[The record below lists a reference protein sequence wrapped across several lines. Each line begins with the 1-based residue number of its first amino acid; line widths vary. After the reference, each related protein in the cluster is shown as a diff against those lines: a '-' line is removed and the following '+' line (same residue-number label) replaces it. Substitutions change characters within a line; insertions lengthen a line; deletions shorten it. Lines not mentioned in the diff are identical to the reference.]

1 MADVTARRTPAHAVL
16 ALAAV
21 VSTFLG
27 TPAGAES
34 LSEAWQMA
42 LENDAVLSAARA
54 EVDAAAAAV
63 NAARG
68 ARWPTLT
75 AAAGYVRLDDA
86 PAFEFPVAG
95 TVFSSPE
102 LVEGDDLVTTNLQA
116 RLPIYTGGRLSSGI
130 AAAEQNRAA
139 RVAQEQRTSDQLK
152 IDVAE
157 AYVGALRA
165 QRALA
170 VADSNAAS
178 LDSYAQDVA
187 SMFERELIPLNDLL
201 AARVS
206 LANSRQEQLRARN
219 ALEIALESYNRL
231 VGQPLDRK
239 PVLDGELDETRAVPD
254 DTLATLIARA
264 LERRSELA
272 VTVAHRAAL
281 EEQAKSE
288 RAQVY
293 PQLYLAAGHTYL
305 ENAVLDREDF
315 ATIGVQF
322 TWTAFDGGAS
332 RARAAGLRQRARA
345 AGEIERDLRSAIELE
360 VRRRRLEL
368 DEAVAR
374 IATTREAVQQAEE
387 NLRITREQYVGGL
400 ATTTRV
406 LEAEALRAQAIS
418 NSDDAHLDRALA
430 VLRLRRATGDL

>member
-1 MADVTARRTPAHAVL
+1 MADVTAPRAPGRAIL

-21 VSTFLG
+21 VSTVFG
-27 TPAGAES
+27 APAGSES
-34 LSEAWQMA
+34 LSEAWQLA
-42 LENDAVLSAARA
+42 LANDALLMAARA
-54 EVDAAAAAV
+54 EVDAAGEV
-63 NAARG
+63 LSAARG

-75 AAAGYVRLDDA
+75 AGASYVRLDDA
-86 PAFEFPVAG
+86 PAFEFPVGG
-95 TVFSSPE
+95 TLFSSPE
-102 LVEGDDLVTTNLQA
+102 LVNGDDFVVSNLQA
-116 RLPIYTGGRLSSGI
+116 RMPIFTAGRVSSGI
-130 AAAEQNRAA
+130 SAAEKSQQAMLAHER
-139 RVAQEQRTSDQLK
+139 RTVDQLK

-165 QRALA
+165 GRALA
-170 VADSNAAS
+170 VADSNVAS
-178 LDSYAQDVA
+178 LDSYARDVA

-231 VGQPLDRK
+231 LGQPLARK
-239 PVLDGELDETRAVPD
+239 PVLEPEIAEARKRADEPLAV
-254 DTLATLIARA
+254 LITRA

-272 VTVAHRAAL
+272 VTGAQRAAL
-281 EEQAKSE
+281 EDQARME

-293 PQLYLAAGHTYL
+293 PQFYLAAGYAYL

-315 ATIGVQF
+315 AMVGLQF

-345 AGEIERDLRSAIELE
+345 AGEVERDLRSAIELE
-360 VRRRRLEL
+360 VRRCWLEL

-374 IATTREAVQQAEE
+374 IATAREAVQQAEE
-387 NLRITREQYVGGL
+387 NLRITREQYIGGL

-406 LEAEALRAQAIS
+406 LEAEALRSQAIR
-418 NSDDAHLDRALA
+418 NSDDATLDRALA
-430 VLRLRRATGDL
+430 ELRLRRATGDL